1 MNTQKSVFNKISK
14 IQPQEVELSEV
25 EKVELALI
33 DDVNKKANSVVE
45 DFRALSKA
53 IKDINQRK
61 REVRSIVRDLES
73 FAAQS
78 YSLIDAS
85 LRNASD
91 LSNLIKKLE
100 AEAKNLG
107 IDYNYDLL
115 AIEEQDIKEEAD
127 KLRKLVQEIKA
138 KDY

>member
-14 IQPQEVELSEV
+14 IAPQEVELSQQ

-61 REVRSIVRDLES
+61 REVRSIVRDLEA

-78 YSLIDAS
+78 SSLIDAS

>member
-25 EKVELALI
+25 QKVELALI

-61 REVRSIVRDLES
+61 REVRSIVRDLEA

-78 YSLIDAS
+78 SSLIDAS